1 MSGPSR
7 RGRWRGVVPTLL
19 VVLLLA
25 VPVLAAGGLWVWQHR
40 EHQQAVDARA
50 EDKAALT
57 AATRETLAWAS
68 VDWRKADEYVSSVE
82 AGATGDFLDQFQKS
96 EPALRQLLSS
106 NKSVQVPSIPKDGA
120 ALLERDGDQA
130 QALIA
135 LDATVTNKSTKTPQ
149 PRQYRLK
156 VSLVK
161 QGDQWL
167 TSGLE
172 FIDAGS

>member
-1 MSGPSR
+1 M
-7 RGRWRGVVPTLL
+7 VL
-19 VVLLLA
+19 VVSLLA
-25 VPVLAAGGLWVWQHR
+25 LPVILAAGLWVWQHR
-40 EHQQAVDARA
+40 EHQAADESRA
-50 EDKAALT
+50 EDRAAVT

-68 VDWRKADEYVSSVE
+68 VDYRKADDYVTSVE
-82 AGATGDFLDQFQKS
+82 AGATGDFLAQFQKS
-96 EPALRQLLSS
+96 EPALRELLRT

-120 ALLERDGDQA
+120 GLLERDGDQA
-130 QALIA
+130 QVLIA

-149 PRQYRLK
+149 PRQYRLQ

-161 QGDQWL
+161 TGGEWL

>member
-1 MSGPSR
+1 VIPL
-7 RGRWRGVVPTLL
+7 LL

-25 VPVLAAGGLWVWQHR
+25 VPVLAAGGLWLWQR
-40 EHQQAVDARA
+40 QEHQQADESRA

-68 VDWRKADEYVSSVE
+68 VDWRKADDYVKAVE
-82 AGATGDFLDQFQKS
+82 AGSTGDFLAQFQKS

-120 ALLERDGDQA
+120 GLLERDGDQA
-130 QALIA
+130 QVLVA

-161 QGDQWL
+161 KGDAWL
-167 TSGLE
+167 TSELE
-172 FIDAGS
+172 FIDVGS

>member
-1 MSGPSR
+1 MSGPGR
-7 RGRWRGVVPTLL
+7 RGRLRGVLPTLL
-19 VVLLLA
+19 VVLLIA
-25 VPVLAAGGLWVWQHR
+25 VPVLASAGLWVWQHR
-40 EHQQAVDARA
+40 EHQQAVESRA

-57 AATRETLAWAS
+57 AATRETLAWAA
-68 VDWRKADEYVSSVE
+68 VDWRKADDYVKTVE

-96 EPALRQLLSS
+96 EAALRQLLSS

-130 QALIA
+130 QVLVA

-149 PRQYRLK
+149 PRQYRLQI
-156 VSLVK
+156 SLVK
-161 QGDQWL
+161 KGDAWL